1 MHFIAG
7 YTDIDAFKAILNITD
22 SSWIEIKEV
31 PGKPEELVMFESNK
45 L

>member
-22 SSWIEIKEV
+22 SSWVEFTEV
-31 PGKPEELVMFESNK
+31 PGNPEELVMFESNK